1 MRGPGHGD
9 WGHGGGGS
17 GVGVVLGRVFQDATQ
32 FQSFPTTSGWRRWG
46 VLILTLPFV
55 LSHISC
61 VWLFAI
67 LWTVASQAPLSMG
80 FSRKEYCSRLPC
92 PRVSSCPRVGH
103 DWATELTDWLKSYFY
118 WCQDYQNSKWN
129 LSHSLRF
136 HLSKKQFKD
145 IFKKCTYAIHIHT
158 PQ

>member
-1 MRGPGHGD
+1 M
-9 WGHGGGGS
+9 
-17 GVGVVLGRVFQDATQ
+17 
-32 FQSFPTTSGWRRWG
+32 
-46 VLILTLPFV
+46 
-55 LSHISC
+55 LSCFSH
-61 VWLFAI
+61 VQLFAI

-158 PQ
+158 PQQISNDQICCMFIWNIFSGYNQGTGENFFLFYIT